1 MVLIECDPEMKQCER
16 NTVKRMQSEMGAF
29 VFMLPHHQMRHPTI
43 PPGPTLLTLEP
54 RCASAHSP
62 TCLGEKGSGRS
73 RARFPKT
80 IFHGSFPHRNVDQWL
95 HQAHTSP
102 MGLDSKKILCSR
114 GFSIVWL
121 STVGFREQ
129 RKPVWEVFAEVRGR
143 GGQGHTRAIKWKV
156 IAFLKICQPLPF
168 LIFL

>member
-1 MVLIECDPEMKQCER
+1 MVLIDCDPEMKQCER
-16 NTVKRMQSEMGAF
+16 NTVTRMQSKMGAF
-29 VFMLPHHQMRHPTI
+29 LCMLPHHQMMRPTI

-54 RCASAHSP
+54 GCASAQSP
-62 TCLGEKGSGRS
+62 TCLGEKGRGR
-73 RARFPKT
+73 RGAEFPKT
-80 IFHGSFPHRNVDQWL
+80 ISSSSFPLRDIDQWL

-129 RKPVWEVFAEVRGR
+129 EEASSGKCLQRSEEEEVKVTL
-143 GGQGHTRAIKWKV
+143 GQ
-156 IAFLKICQPLPF
+156 
-168 LIFL
+168 